1 MKPAYPEDN
10 VSRMRVPPRIIPRSE
25 HHISRGDIS
34 DNALKVLYRLS
45 NAGFKAYLVGGGVRD
60 LLLGYQPKDFDV
72 VTDARPE
79 QIRELFRNCRL
90 IGRRFRLAHVRF
102 GEEIIEVSTFRAAHH
117 VTDGER
123 HIEDGRIIRD
133 NIYGDIDDDVWR
145 RDFTVNS
152 LLYNIDDLSIVD
164 YVGAMADIE
173 ASRLRMIGDPA
184 KRYREDPVRMLRA
197 IRFSVK
203 LDFKIHE
210 DTKKPIHE
218 LNHLLN
224 DIPPARLFEEFMKL
238 FMSGKSLEVYHLLR
252 KYRLFPHMFPLTQRI
267 LEQDETRVDSLL
279 RRVFLNT
286 DERIREDKPVSPGF
300 VIAALLWPALMEFME
315 EYKSNGLADQDAIM
329 LASDAVISQQISS
342 ISFPRRFTLMA
353 RDIWLLQSRMKHRRG
368 KRPMRLLSHPRF
380 KAAYDFLL
388 LRAEAGENLQ
398 EMVDWW
404 SEFANRHQ
412 DIIEQ
417 NRQGKPRFRRSGRRN
432 KSRRP

>member
-1 MKPAYPEDN
+1 MKI
-10 VSRMRVPPRIIPRSE
+10 PPRIIPRSE
-25 HHISRGDIS
+25 HHISRSDIS

-60 LLLGYQPKDFDV
+60 LLLGHKPKDFDV
-72 VTDARPE
+72 VTDARPD
-79 QIRELFRNCRL
+79 QVRELFRNCRL
-90 IGRRFRLAHVRF
+90 IGRRFRLAHIRF
-102 GEEIIEVSTFRAAHH
+102 GDEIIEVSTFRAAYH

-145 RDFTVNS
+145 RDFTANS
-152 LLYNIDDLSIVD
+152 LFYNIDDQSIVD

-173 ASRLRMIGDPA
+173 ASWLRMIGDPA
-184 KRYREDPVRMLRA
+184 ERYREDPVRMLRA

-210 DTKKPIHE
+210 DTEKQIHE

-238 FMSGKSLEVYHLLR
+238 FMSGKSLKVYHLLR
-252 KYRLFPHMFPLTQRI
+252 EFSLFPHMFPLTQQI
-267 LEQDETRVDSLL
+267 LEQDEARVDSLL
-279 RRVFLNT
+279 HRVFLNT
-286 DERIREDKPVSPGF
+286 DERIHDDKPVSPGF
-300 VIAALLWPALMEFME
+300 LIAALLWPSVMEFME

-329 LASDAVISQQISS
+329 LASDTVISQQISS
-342 ISFPRRFTLMA
+342 ISFPRRYTLMA

-404 SEFANRHQ
+404 SDFANRYQ

-417 NRQGKPRFRRSGRRN
+417 NRHGRSRFRPSGRRN
-432 KSRRP
+432 KSRRS